1 MSTTKKILIG
11 IFVLIALYI
20 VFKKPDKSQDYCK
33 DRKCNNCRTYIG
45 CNGYGCYNGRVIGS
59 DPMYYECREC
69 AGRYCY
75 K

>member
-1 MSTTKKILIG
+1 MSFSQKILIG
-11 IFVLIALYI
+11 IFGFIILYY

-45 CNGYGCYNGRVIGS
+45 YNGRVIGS
-59 DPMYYECREC
+59 DPMYYECSSC